1 MRARRRFR
9 YPRFME
15 FRVTEMNGEIIVAND
30 DFRAVYYKPDKLDPQ
45 RLDVARLWERAP
57 LRLKRPSAGDLAI
70 VVQENFVAAKLTG
83 DNRQPQPR
91 I

>member
-45 RLDVARLWERAP
+45 R
-57 LRLKRPSAGDLAI
+57 
-70 VVQENFVAAKLTG
+70 
-83 DNRQPQPR
+83 
-91 I
+91 